1 MVRRRPHLRR
11 LYPGRVL
18 VLKMRS
24 EEEIY
29 AALKEGRTLTA
40 SVAGAIPSDA
50 EADGYV
56 WEAVSYAPSLKRGV
70 ILTCSDPKGGEGF
83 AVVPESREE
92 AVRRMLKAAPLERWR
107 EG

>member
-1 MVRRRPHLRR
+1 
-11 LYPGRVL
+11 L

-29 AALKEGRTLTA
+29 GALKEGRTLVARDA
-40 SVAGAIPSDA
+40 SGGG
-50 EADGYV
+50 DGYV

-70 ILTCSDPKGGEGF
+70 ILTCTDPKGGEGF
-83 AVVPESREE
+83 SVVPESRAET
-92 AVRRMLKAAPLERWR
+92 VRRMLEAAPLEAWK